1 MNQTITRAAVARYS
15 DLPLKA
21 GYAVKAD
28 DTELALFKLSDGSV
42 RAIENRSPNPRGGIL
57 SDGLVSGEYIFDAIY
72 DWKIS
77 LVDGKVQAP
86 DEGQVRV
93 YPVEIEEDIVYILK

>member
-1 MNQTITRAAVARYS
+1 MNQTITRIAVARYS
-15 DLPLKA
+15 ELPLKA
-21 GYAVKAD
+21 GYAVNID
-28 DTELALFKLSDGSV
+28 HTELALFKLTDGLV

-57 SDGLVSGEYIFDAIY
+57 SDGMVSGEYIFDAIY

-86 DEGQVRV
+86 DVGQVRT
-93 YPVEIEEDIVYILK
+93 YPVQIEEDIVYILK

>member
-1 MNQTITRAAVARYS
+1 MNQAITRAAVARYS
-15 DLPLKA
+15 ELPLKA
-21 GYAVKAD
+21 GYAVKVD
-28 DTELALFKLSDGSV
+28 DTVVALFKLNDGSV
-42 RAIENRSPNPRGGIL
+42 RAIENRSPNQRGGIL
-57 SDGLVSGEYIFDAIY
+57 SEGLVSGAYIFDAIY

-86 DEGQVRV
+86 DEGQVGI

>member
-1 MNQTITRAAVARYS
+1 MNQTITRLAVARYS
-15 DLPLKA
+15 EMPLKA
-21 GYAVKAD
+21 GYAVKVD
-28 DTELALFKLSDGSV
+28 ETEVALFKLTDGSV
-42 RAIENRSPNPRGGIL
+42 RAIENRSPNPRGGVL

-77 LVDGKVQAP
+77 LADGKVQAP

-93 YPVEIEEDIVYILK
+93 FQVEVEEDIVYILK